1 MVVKERERIGVT
13 EILKIIRLLQ
23 PSKLSSVL
31 RARTDILFQLAS
43 EQAIRSFD
51 PEQSKSVYVIPI
63 GVYLD
68 TTNSKVIKEAN
79 AFWVRALAEE
89 GFAVIGE
96 REVAGSWF
104 KVFLAGTREPNASK
118 RGPSKLKKHAD
129 KFLKDFGEVVR
140 VVVMGTTILT
150 PAPPVQPPK
159 PPTPIVVVMSAPE
172 ATDEWG
178 KTLKQ
183 LGDVAEKSDKIVG
196 GALAFIELAKKK
208 RKDDRKKESE
218 EED

>member
-1 MVVKERERIGVT
+1 MAVKEREKIGVL
-13 EILKIIRLLQ
+13 EILKIIKILQ
-23 PSKLSSVL
+23 PSKLTSVL

-63 GVYLD
+63 GIYLD

-89 GFAVIGE
+89 GFAVIAE

-104 KVFLAGTREPNASK
+104 KVFLAGTREPNASQ
-118 RGPSKLKKHAD
+118 REPSKLKKHAD
-129 KFLKDFGEVVR
+129 QFLKKFEEYVR

-159 PPTPIVVVMSAPE
+159 PPAPIVVVMPAPE
-172 ATDEWG
+172 AADEWG
-178 KTLKQ
+178 KVLKE
-183 LGDVAEKSDKIVG
+183 LGDVAEKTDKVVG
-196 GALAFIELAKKK
+196 GALAFIEIVKKK
-208 RKDDRKKESE
+208 KKD